1 MDQRLW
7 DVYVP
12 TDRAD
17 ALAEGLRAQ
26 VKAIGGRVKRTT
38 RARLKDQ
45 TRLHV
50 ALETPAGA
58 EGIENV
64 YSVVRWI
71 ASQGATVT
79 GS

>member
-1 MDQRLW
+1 MEQRLW

-12 TDRAD
+12 TAQAD
-17 ALAEGLRAQ
+17 AVVEGLKAQ

-38 RARLKDQ
+38 RAQKNGE

-50 ALETPAGA
+50 ALETP
-58 EGIENV
+58 EGKEGVAKV
-64 YSVVRWI
+64 YKVVRWI
-71 ASQGATVT
+71 ARQCATVT